1 MNELELIKLKNGH
14 YSSRKTVN
22 YDDPSQALKA
32 YNATVVKFRKSGE
45 SVLITLSSL
54 RGTNWVL
61 DKIVRL

>member
-22 YDDPSQALKA
+22 YDDTSQALKA

-45 SVLITLSSL
+45 AYLL
-54 RGTNWVL
+54 RLV
-61 DKIVRL
+61 V